1 MLSVPTADTYY
12 CYYNENH
19 MEVQYLKLIKID
31 HDNNCVV
38 EENIEEQ
45 EIVCNYVMS
54 IIEQI
59 SENSGDREYRF
70 KSEEMTMRIYLDN
83 LVHNIN
89 RDDQSIAIANR
100 LLLKEN
106 QAQERYS
113 RITEIQKG
121 ILLIGFCKM
130 TEIEYKVVICK
141 ADYTEFIE
149 EATGQKKNGL
159 PTKKKIFKSFC
170 GNVTM
175 NGGVHTFGKLVTYD
189 VNSNQSKYWYSD
201 FLDLEVC
208 LDDSENTKKAF
219 SYINSKILDPLRSD
233 HPHEHLRLWNMTVG
247 YMRSEGEF
255 SIDYYADNILGT
267 YRPEDGLVMTPLVRK
282 AKELPSKFG
291 FDNRFNK
298 VPSVI
303 KSRVKQEY
311 KLTDDIKLTLTNHI
325 QNLGSTIKAYK
336 DLEENKYIMIK
347 SDEGY
352 RIANS
357 ISNEGAD

>member
-1 MLSVPTADTYY
+1 MAT
-12 CYYNENH
+12 E
-19 MEVQYLKLIKID
+19 YLRLIKID
-31 HDNNCVV
+31 HDNNCVEV
-38 EENIEEQ
+38 ENIDEQ
-45 EIVCNYVMS
+45 ENVRDYVMA

-59 SENSGDREYRF
+59 SENAGDREYRF
-70 KSEEMTMRIYLDN
+70 KAEEITMKTYLDS
-83 LVHNIN
+83 LVMNDN
-89 RDDQSIAIANR
+89 RDEQSIAIANR
-100 LLLKEN
+100 LLTKEN

-130 TEIEYKVVICK
+130 TDIEYKVVICK

-175 NGGVHTFGKLVTYD
+175 NGGVHTFGKLVTFD
-189 VNSNQSKYWYSD
+189 VNSNQAKYWYSD
-201 FLDLEVC
+201 FLDLDVC
-208 LDDSENTKKAF
+208 LDDTENTKKAF
-219 SYINSKILDPLRSD
+219 SYINSKILDPLRSN

-255 SIDYYADNILGT
+255 SIDHYADNILGT
-267 YRPEDGLVMTPLVRK
+267 YQPEDGLDMAPLVRK
-282 AKELPSKFG
+282 AKELPSKYG

-298 VPSVI
+298 VPTAI
-303 KSRVKQEY
+303 KRRFMQEY

-325 QNLGSTIKAYK
+325 QNLSSTIKAYK
-336 DLEENKYIMIK
+336 DPEDNKYIMIK
-347 SDEGY
+347 SEEGY
-352 RIANS
+352 RIANT
-357 ISNEGAD
+357 IRNEGAD

>member
-1 MLSVPTADTYY
+1 
-12 CYYNENH
+12 

-31 HDNNCVV
+31 HENKCVDV
-38 EENIEEQ
+38 ENIEEQ
-45 EIVCNYVMS
+45 ENVRDYVMA
-54 IIEQI
+54 IIKQI
-59 SENSGDREYRF
+59 SENAGDREYRF
-70 KSEEMTMRIYLDN
+70 KAEEFTMKTLLDN
-83 LVHNIN
+83 LVLNKN
-89 RDDQSIAIANR
+89 RDEQSLAIAKR
-100 LLLKEN
+100 LLSKEN

-113 RITEIQKG
+113 KITDIQKG

-130 TEIEYKVVICK
+130 TDIEYKVVICK

-175 NGGVHTFGKLVTYD
+175 NGGVHTFGKLVTFD
-189 VNSNQSKYWYSD
+189 VNSNQAKYWYSD
-201 FLDLEVC
+201 FLDLDVC
-208 LDDSENTKKAF
+208 LDDTENTKRAF
-219 SYINSKILDPLRSD
+219 GYIKSKILDPLHSD

-267 YRPEDGLVMTPLVRK
+267 YQPEDGLDMAPLVKK
-282 AKELPSKFG
+282 AKELPSRFG

-298 VPSVI
+298 VPTVI
-303 KSRVKQEY
+303 KSRFKQEY

-336 DLEENKYIMIK
+336 DSEDNKYIMIK
-347 SDEGY
+347 SEAGY
-352 RIANS
+352 KVANS
-357 ISNEGAD
+357 IHNERAD

>member
-1 MLSVPTADTYY
+1 
-12 CYYNENH
+12 
-19 MEVQYLKLIKID
+19 METEYLRLIKID
-31 HDNNCVV
+31 HDNNCVEV
-38 EENIEEQ
+38 ENIDEQ
-45 EIVCNYVMS
+45 ENVRDYVMA

-59 SENSGDREYRF
+59 SENAGDREYRF
-70 KSEEMTMRIYLDN
+70 KAEEITMKTYLDS
-83 LVHNIN
+83 LVMNDN
-89 RDDQSIAIANR
+89 RDEQSIAIANR
-100 LLLKEN
+100 LLTKEN

-130 TEIEYKVVICK
+130 TDIEYKVVICK

-175 NGGVHTFGKLVTYD
+175 NGGVHTFGKLVTFD
-189 VNSNQSKYWYSD
+189 VNSNQAKYWYSD
-201 FLDLEVC
+201 FLDLYVC
-208 LDDSENTKKAF
+208 LDDTENTKKAF
-219 SYINSKILDPLRSD
+219 SYINSKILDPLRSN

-255 SIDYYADNILGT
+255 SIDHYADNILGT
-267 YRPEDGLVMTPLVRK
+267 YQPEDGLDMAPLVRK
-282 AKELPSKFG
+282 AKELPSKYG

-298 VPSVI
+298 VPTAI
-303 KSRVKQEY
+303 KRRFMQEY

-325 QNLGSTIKAYK
+325 QNLSSTIKAYK
-336 DLEENKYIMIK
+336 DPEDNKYIMIK
-347 SDEGY
+347 SEEGY
-352 RIANS
+352 RIANT
-357 ISNEGAD
+357 IRNEGAD

>member
-1 MLSVPTADTYY
+1 
-12 CYYNENH
+12 

-31 HDNNCVV
+31 HDNNSVVV
-38 EENIEEQ
+38 ENVEEQ
-45 EIVCNYVMS
+45 ESVRNYVMS

-59 SENSGDREYRF
+59 SENSGDRKYRF
-70 KSEEMTMRIYLDN
+70 KSDEMTMRTYLDN
-83 LVHNIN
+83 LVQNNN
-89 RDDQSIAIANR
+89 RDEQSIAIANR
-100 LLLKEN
+100 LLSKEN

-130 TEIEYKVVICK
+130 TDIEYKMVICK

-175 NGGVHTFGKLVTYD
+175 NGGVHSYDKLVTFD
-189 VNSNQSKYWYSD
+189 VNSNQAKYWYSD
-201 FLDLEVC
+201 FLDLDVC
-208 LDDSENTKKAF
+208 LDDTENTRKAF
-219 SYINSKILDPLRSD
+219 RFICSKILDPLRND
-233 HPHEHLRLWNMTVG
+233 HPHEHLRLWNITVG

-267 YRPEDGLVMTPLVRK
+267 YQPEDGLDMTPIVRK
-282 AKELPSKFG
+282 AKELPAQWG

-298 VPSVI
+298 VPTAI
-303 KSRVKQEY
+303 NSRFKQEY
-311 KLTDDIKLTLTNHI
+311 DLTEDIKLTLTNHI
-325 QNLGSTIKAYK
+325 QNLGRTIKSYI
-336 DLEENKYIMIK
+336 DNEDNKYIMIK
-347 SDEGY
+347 SEKGY

-357 ISNEGAD
+357 IHNEGAD

>member
-1 MLSVPTADTYY
+1 
-12 CYYNENH
+12 
-19 MEVQYLKLIKID
+19 METEYLRLIKIN
-31 HDNNCVV
+31 HDNNCVEV
-38 EENIEEQ
+38 ENIDEQ
-45 EIVCNYVMS
+45 ENVRDYVMA

-59 SENSGDREYRF
+59 SENAGDREYRF
-70 KSEEMTMRIYLDN
+70 KAEEITMKTYLDS
-83 LVHNIN
+83 LVMNDN
-89 RDDQSIAIANR
+89 RDEQSIAIANR
-100 LLLKEN
+100 LLSKEN

-130 TEIEYKVVICK
+130 TNIEYKVVICK

-175 NGGVHTFGKLVTYD
+175 NGGVHTFGKLVTFD
-189 VNSNQSKYWYSD
+189 VNSNQAKYWYSD
-201 FLDLEVC
+201 FLDLDVC
-208 LDDSENTKKAF
+208 LDDTENTKKAF
-219 SYINSKILDPLRSD
+219 SYINSKILDPLRSN

-267 YRPEDGLVMTPLVRK
+267 YQPEDGLDMAPLVRK
-282 AKELPSKFG
+282 AKELPSKYG

-298 VPSVI
+298 VPTAI
-303 KSRVKQEY
+303 KSRFKQEY

-336 DLEENKYIMIK
+336 DPEDNKYIMIK
-347 SDEGY
+347 SEEGY
-352 RIANS
+352 RIANT
-357 ISNEGAD
+357 IRNEGAD

>member
-1 MLSVPTADTYY
+1 
-12 CYYNENH
+12 
-19 MEVQYLKLIKID
+19 MEIEYLQLIKID
-31 HDNNCVV
+31 HENNCVKV
-38 EENIEEQ
+38 DQIAQ
-45 EIVCNYVMS
+45 EGNVRDYVIA

-59 SENSGDREYRF
+59 SENAGDREYRF
-70 KSEEMTMRIYLDN
+70 KAEEMTMKTHLN
-83 LVHNIN
+83 NIVLN
-89 RDDQSIAIANR
+89 VDRNDLSLSIANR
-100 LLLKEN
+100 LLSKEN
-106 QAQERYS
+106 EAQERYN
-113 RITEIQKG
+113 RITVIQKG
-121 ILLIGFCKM
+121 ILLIAFCKM
-130 TEIEYKVVICK
+130 TDTDYKVVICK

-149 EATGQKKNGL
+149 EATGQKRNGL

-175 NGGVHTFGKLVTYD
+175 NAGVHTFGKLVTYD
-189 VNSNQSKYWYSD
+189 VNSNQAKYWYSD

-208 LDDSENTKKAF
+208 LDDTENTKKAF
-219 SYINSKILDPLRSD
+219 NYIKARIIDPLQKE

-255 SIDYYADNILGT
+255 SIDHYADNILGS
-267 YRPEDGLVMTPLVRK
+267 YRPEDGLDMAPLVRK
-282 AKELPSKFG
+282 AKELPSKCG

-303 KSRVKQEY
+303 KSRFKQEY

-347 SDEGY
+347 SEEGY

-357 ISNEGAD
+357 IRNEGAD

>member
-1 MLSVPTADTYY
+1 
-12 CYYNENH
+12 

-31 HDNNCVV
+31 HDNNSVVV
-38 EENIEEQ
+38 ENVEEQ
-45 EIVCNYVMS
+45 ESVRNYVMS

-59 SENSGDREYRF
+59 SENSGDRKYRF
-70 KSEEMTMRIYLDN
+70 KSDEMTMRTYLDN
-83 LVHNIN
+83 LVKNNN
-89 RDDQSIAIANR
+89 RDEQSIAIANR
-100 LLLKEN
+100 LLSKEN

-130 TEIEYKVVICK
+130 TDIEYKMVICK

-175 NGGVHTFGKLVTYD
+175 NGGVHSYDKLVTFD
-189 VNSNQSKYWYSD
+189 VNSNQAKYWYSD
-201 FLDLEVC
+201 FLDLDVC
-208 LDDSENTKKAF
+208 LDDTENTRKAF
-219 SYINSKILDPLRSD
+219 RFICSKILDPLRND
-233 HPHEHLRLWNMTVG
+233 HPHEHLRLWNITVG

-267 YRPEDGLVMTPLVRK
+267 YQPEDGLDMTSIVRK
-282 AKELPSKFG
+282 AKELPAQWG

-298 VPSVI
+298 VPTAI
-303 KSRVKQEY
+303 NSRFKQEY
-311 KLTDDIKLTLTNHI
+311 DLTEDIKLTLTNHI
-325 QNLGSTIKAYK
+325 QNLGRTIKSYI
-336 DLEENKYIMIK
+336 DNEDNKYIMIK
-347 SDEGY
+347 SEKGY

-357 ISNEGAD
+357 IHNEGAD

>member
-1 MLSVPTADTYY
+1 
-12 CYYNENH
+12 
-19 MEVQYLKLIKID
+19 MEIEYLRLIKID
-31 HDNNCVV
+31 HDNNCVEV
-38 EENIEEQ
+38 ENINEQ
-45 EIVCNYVMS
+45 ENVRDYVMA

-59 SENSGDREYRF
+59 SENAGDREYRF
-70 KSEEMTMRIYLDN
+70 KAEEITMKTHLDN
-83 LVHNIN
+83 LVMNDN
-89 RDDQSIAIANR
+89 RDEQSIAIANR
-100 LLLKEN
+100 LLTKEN

-130 TEIEYKVVICK
+130 TDIEYKVVICK

-175 NGGVHTFGKLVTYD
+175 NGGVHTFGKLVTFD
-189 VNSNQSKYWYSD
+189 VNSNQAKYWYSD
-201 FLDLEVC
+201 FLDLDVC
-208 LDDSENTKKAF
+208 LDDTENTKKAF
-219 SYINSKILDPLRSD
+219 SYINSKILDPLRSN

-255 SIDYYADNILGT
+255 SIDHYADNILGT
-267 YRPEDGLVMTPLVRK
+267 YQPEDGLDMAPLVRK
-282 AKELPSKFG
+282 AKELPSKSG

-298 VPSVI
+298 VPTAI
-303 KSRVKQEY
+303 NSRFKQEY

-336 DLEENKYIMIK
+336 DPEDNKYIMIK
-347 SDEGY
+347 SEEGY
-352 RIANS
+352 RIANT
-357 ISNEGAD
+357 IRNEGAD

>member
-1 MLSVPTADTYY
+1 
-12 CYYNENH
+12 
-19 MEVQYLKLIKID
+19 METEYLRLIKID
-31 HDNNCVV
+31 HDNNCVEV
-38 EENIEEQ
+38 ENIDEQ
-45 EIVCNYVMS
+45 ENVRDYVMA

-59 SENSGDREYRF
+59 SENAGDREYRF
-70 KSEEMTMRIYLDN
+70 KAEEITMKTYLDRFVMN
-83 LVHNIN
+83 DN
-89 RDDQSIAIANR
+89 RDEQSIAIANR
-100 LLLKEN
+100 LLTKEN

-130 TEIEYKVVICK
+130 TNIEYKVVICK

-175 NGGVHTFGKLVTYD
+175 NGGVHTFGKLVTFD
-189 VNSNQSKYWYSD
+189 VNSNQAKYWYSD
-201 FLDLEVC
+201 FLDLDVC
-208 LDDSENTKKAF
+208 LDDTENTKKAF
-219 SYINSKILDPLRSD
+219 SYINSKILDPLRSN

-255 SIDYYADNILGT
+255 SIDHYADNILGT
-267 YRPEDGLVMTPLVRK
+267 YQPEDGLDMAPLVRK
-282 AKELPSKFG
+282 AKELPSKYG

-298 VPSVI
+298 VPTAI
-303 KSRVKQEY
+303 KRRFMQEY

-325 QNLGSTIKAYK
+325 QNLSSTIKAYK
-336 DLEENKYIMIK
+336 DPEDNKYIMIK
-347 SDEGY
+347 SEEGY
-352 RIANS
+352 RIANT
-357 ISNEGAD
+357 IRNEGAD

>member
-1 MLSVPTADTYY
+1 
-12 CYYNENH
+12 
-19 MEVQYLKLIKID
+19 METEYLRLIKID
-31 HDNNCVV
+31 HDNNCVEV
-38 EENIEEQ
+38 ENIDEQ
-45 EIVCNYVMS
+45 ENVRDYVMA

-59 SENSGDREYRF
+59 SENAGDREYRF
-70 KSEEMTMRIYLDN
+70 KAEEITMKTYLDRFVMN
-83 LVHNIN
+83 DN
-89 RDDQSIAIANR
+89 RDEQSIAIANR
-100 LLLKEN
+100 LLTKEN

-130 TEIEYKVVICK
+130 TNIEYKVVICK

-175 NGGVHTFGKLVTYD
+175 NGVHTFGKLVTFD
-189 VNSNQSKYWYSD
+189 VNSNQAKYWYSD
-201 FLDLEVC
+201 FLDLDVC
-208 LDDSENTKKAF
+208 LDDTENTKKAF
-219 SYINSKILDPLRSD
+219 SYINSKILDPLRSN

-255 SIDYYADNILGT
+255 SIDHYADNILGT
-267 YRPEDGLVMTPLVRK
+267 YQPEDGLDMAPLVRK
-282 AKELPSKFG
+282 AKELPSKYG

-298 VPSVI
+298 VPTAI
-303 KSRVKQEY
+303 KRRFMQEY

-325 QNLGSTIKAYK
+325 QNLSSTIKAYK
-336 DLEENKYIMIK
+336 DPEDNKYIMIK
-347 SDEGY
+347 SEEGY
-352 RIANS
+352 RIANT
-357 ISNEGAD
+357 IRNEGAD

>member
-1 MLSVPTADTYY
+1 
-12 CYYNENH
+12 

-38 EENIEEQ
+38 VENVQEQ
-45 EIVCNYVMS
+45 ETVRNYVMS

-59 SENSGDREYRF
+59 SENSGDRKYRF
-70 KSEEMTMRIYLDN
+70 KSDEMTMRTYLDN
-83 LVHNIN
+83 LVQNNN
-89 RDDQSIAIANR
+89 RDEQSIAIANR
-100 LLLKEN
+100 LLYKEN

-130 TEIEYKVVICK
+130 TDIEYKVVICK

-175 NGGVHTFGKLVTYD
+175 NGGVHSYDKLVTFD
-189 VNSNQSKYWYSD
+189 VNSNQAKYWYSD
-201 FLDLEVC
+201 FLDLDVC
-208 LDDSENTKKAF
+208 LDDTENTRKAF
-219 SYINSKILDPLRSD
+219 RFICSKILDPLRND
-233 HPHEHLRLWNMTVG
+233 HPHEHLRLWNITVG

-267 YRPEDGLVMTPLVRK
+267 YQPEDGLDMTSIVRK
-282 AKELPSKFG
+282 AKELPAQGG

-298 VPSVI
+298 VPTAINS
-303 KSRVKQEY
+303 KFKQEY
-311 KLTDDIKLTLTNHI
+311 DLTEDIKLTLTNHI
-325 QNLGSTIKAYK
+325 QDLGRTIKSYI
-336 DLEENKYIMIK
+336 DNEDNKYIMIK
-347 SDEGY
+347 SEKGY

-357 ISNEGAD
+357 IHNEGAD

>member
-1 MLSVPTADTYY
+1 
-12 CYYNENH
+12 
-19 MEVQYLKLIKID
+19 MEKEYLRLIKID
-31 HDNNCVV
+31 HDNNCVEV
-38 EENIEEQ
+38 ENIDEQ
-45 EIVCNYVMS
+45 ENVRDYVMA

-59 SENSGDREYRF
+59 SENAGDREYRF
-70 KSEEMTMRIYLDN
+70 KAEEITMKTYLDS
-83 LVHNIN
+83 LVMNDN
-89 RDDQSIAIANR
+89 RDEQSIAIANR
-100 LLLKEN
+100 LLTKEN

-130 TEIEYKVVICK
+130 TNIEYKVVICK

-175 NGGVHTFGKLVTYD
+175 NGGVHTFGKLVTFD
-189 VNSNQSKYWYSD
+189 VNSNQAKYWYSD
-201 FLDLEVC
+201 FLDLDVC
-208 LDDSENTKKAF
+208 LDDTENTKKAF
-219 SYINSKILDPLRSD
+219 SYINSKILDPLRSN

-255 SIDYYADNILGT
+255 SIDHYADNILGT
-267 YRPEDGLVMTPLVRK
+267 YQPEDGLDMAPLVRK
-282 AKELPSKFG
+282 AKELPSKYG

-298 VPSVI
+298 VPTAI
-303 KSRVKQEY
+303 KRRFMQEY

-325 QNLGSTIKAYK
+325 QNLSSTIKAYK
-336 DLEENKYIMIK
+336 DPEDNKYIMIK
-347 SDEGY
+347 SEEGY
-352 RIANS
+352 RIANT
-357 ISNEGAD
+357 IRNEGAD

>member
-1 MLSVPTADTYY
+1 
-12 CYYNENH
+12 
-19 MEVQYLKLIKID
+19 METEYLRLIKID
-31 HDNNCVV
+31 HDNNCVEV
-38 EENIEEQ
+38 ENIDEQ
-45 EIVCNYVMS
+45 ENVRDYVMA

-59 SENSGDREYRF
+59 SENAGDREYRF
-70 KSEEMTMRIYLDN
+70 KAEEITMKTYLDS
-83 LVHNIN
+83 LVMNDN
-89 RDDQSIAIANR
+89 RDEQSIAIANR
-100 LLLKEN
+100 LLTKEN

-130 TEIEYKVVICK
+130 TDIEYKVVICK

-175 NGGVHTFGKLVTYD
+175 NGGVHTFGKLVTFD
-189 VNSNQSKYWYSD
+189 VNSNQAKYWYSD
-201 FLDLEVC
+201 FLDLYVC
-208 LDDSENTKKAF
+208 LDDTENTKKAF
-219 SYINSKILDPLRSD
+219 SYINSKILDPLRSN

-255 SIDYYADNILGT
+255 SIDHYADNILGT
-267 YRPEDGLVMTPLVRK
+267 DQPEDGLDMAPLVRK
-282 AKELPSKFG
+282 AKELPSKYG

-298 VPSVI
+298 VPTAI
-303 KSRVKQEY
+303 KRRFMQEY

-325 QNLGSTIKAYK
+325 QNLSSTIKAYK
-336 DLEENKYIMIK
+336 DPEDNKYIMIK
-347 SDEGY
+347 SEEGY
-352 RIANS
+352 RIANT
-357 ISNEGAD
+357 IRNEGAD

>member
-1 MLSVPTADTYY
+1 
-12 CYYNENH
+12 
-19 MEVQYLKLIKID
+19 METEYLRLIKID
-31 HDNNCVV
+31 HDNNCVEV
-38 EENIEEQ
+38 ENIDEQ
-45 EIVCNYVMS
+45 ENVRDYVMA

-59 SENSGDREYRF
+59 SENAGDREYRF
-70 KSEEMTMRIYLDN
+70 KAEEITMKTYLDS
-83 LVHNIN
+83 LVMNDN
-89 RDDQSIAIANR
+89 RDEQSIAIANR
-100 LLLKEN
+100 LLTKEN

-130 TEIEYKVVICK
+130 TDIEYKVVICK

-175 NGGVHTFGKLVTYD
+175 NGGVHTFGKLVTFD
-189 VNSNQSKYWYSD
+189 VNSNQAKYWYSD
-201 FLDLEVC
+201 FLDLDVC
-208 LDDSENTKKAF
+208 LDDTENTKKAF
-219 SYINSKILDPLRSD
+219 SYINSKILDPLRSN

-255 SIDYYADNILGT
+255 SIDHYADNILGT
-267 YRPEDGLVMTPLVRK
+267 YQPEDGLDMAPLVRK
-282 AKELPSKFG
+282 AKELPSKYG

-298 VPSVI
+298 VPTAI
-303 KSRVKQEY
+303 KRRFMQEY

-325 QNLGSTIKAYK
+325 QNLSSTIKAYK
-336 DLEENKYIMIK
+336 DPEDNKYIMIK
-347 SDEGY
+347 SEEGY
-352 RIANS
+352 RIANT
-357 ISNEGAD
+357 IRNEGAD

>member
-1 MLSVPTADTYY
+1 
-12 CYYNENH
+12 
-19 MEVQYLKLIKID
+19 METEYLRLIKID
-31 HDNNCVV
+31 HDNNCVEV
-38 EENIEEQ
+38 ENIDEQ
-45 EIVCNYVMS
+45 ENVRDYVMA

-59 SENSGDREYRF
+59 SENAGDREYRF
-70 KSEEMTMRIYLDN
+70 KAEEITMKTYLDRFVMN
-83 LVHNIN
+83 DN
-89 RDDQSIAIANR
+89 RDEQSIAIANR
-100 LLLKEN
+100 LLTKEN

-130 TEIEYKVVICK
+130 TNIEYKVVICK

-175 NGGVHTFGKLVTYD
+175 NGGVHTFGKLVTFD
-189 VNSNQSKYWYSD
+189 VNSNQAKYWYSD
-201 FLDLEVC
+201 FLDLDVC
-208 LDDSENTKKAF
+208 LDDTENTKKAF
-219 SYINSKILDPLRSD
+219 SYINSKILDPLRSN

-267 YRPEDGLVMTPLVRK
+267 YQPEDGLDMAPLVRK
-282 AKELPSKFG
+282 AKELPSKYG

-298 VPSVI
+298 VPTAI
-303 KSRVKQEY
+303 KRRFMQEY

-325 QNLGSTIKAYK
+325 QNLSSTIKAYK
-336 DLEENKYIMIK
+336 DPEDNKYIMIK
-347 SDEGY
+347 SEEGY
-352 RIANS
+352 RIANT
-357 ISNEGAD
+357 IRNEGAD

>member
-1 MLSVPTADTYY
+1 
-12 CYYNENH
+12 
-19 MEVQYLKLIKID
+19 METEYLRLIKID
-31 HDNNCVV
+31 HDNNCVEV
-38 EENIEEQ
+38 ENIDEQ
-45 EIVCNYVMS
+45 ENVRDYVMA

-59 SENSGDREYRF
+59 SENAGDREYRF
-70 KSEEMTMRIYLDN
+70 KAEEITMKTYLDS
-83 LVHNIN
+83 LVMNDN
-89 RDDQSIAIANR
+89 RDEQSIAIANR
-100 LLLKEN
+100 LLTKEN

-130 TEIEYKVVICK
+130 TNIEYKVVICK

-175 NGGVHTFGKLVTYD
+175 NGGVHTFGKLVTFD
-189 VNSNQSKYWYSD
+189 VNSNQAKYWYSD
-201 FLDLEVC
+201 FLDLDVC
-208 LDDSENTKKAF
+208 LDDTENTKKAF
-219 SYINSKILDPLRSD
+219 SYINSKILDPLRSN

-255 SIDYYADNILGT
+255 SIDHYADNILGT
-267 YRPEDGLVMTPLVRK
+267 YQPEDGLDMAPLVRK
-282 AKELPSKFG
+282 AKELPSKYG

-298 VPSVI
+298 VPTAI
-303 KSRVKQEY
+303 KRRFMQEY

-325 QNLGSTIKAYK
+325 QNLSSTIKAYK
-336 DLEENKYIMIK
+336 DPEDNKYIMIK
-347 SDEGY
+347 SEEGY
-352 RIANS
+352 RIANT
-357 ISNEGAD
+357 IRNEGAD